1 MVQVFVYNSYN
12 KIYRQLLK
20 IYLFQVIII
29 KNELIDRSLI
39 KKKKKII
46 IIEELLETVSTKK
59 NEFIIQRITRYSL
72 RDLDEL
78 IVHDLI
84 MIT

>member
-1 MVQVFVYNSYN
+1 MFQVYNSYN

-20 IYLFQVIII
+20 IYLFQIIII

-39 KKKKKII
+39 KKRKK
-46 IIEELLETVSTKK
+46 IIEELLETISTKI
-59 NEFIIQRITRYSL
+59 NEFIIPRITRYSL